1 MVFLCTLLTFFV
13 VISGYIFFFVL
24 LLSVSVP
31 VRRINTVQLV
41 NLAENLSVCLYNSQI
56 KIHQI
61 CTCMIVPYQ
70 WPNHQIQYAIWD
82 PTAKFNISGYMV
94 YAEWN
99 LL

>member
-1 MVFLCTLLTFFV
+1 MHV
-13 VISGYIFFFVL
+13 VNIFCGDFWIYFFFVL

-31 VRRINTVQLV
+31 VRRINNV
-41 NLAENLSVCLYNSQI
+41 NLAENLSVCLYNCLI

-61 CTCMIVPYQ
+61 CTCMTVPYR
-70 WPNHQIQYAIWD
+70 WPNHQYAFWD

-99 LL
+99 L